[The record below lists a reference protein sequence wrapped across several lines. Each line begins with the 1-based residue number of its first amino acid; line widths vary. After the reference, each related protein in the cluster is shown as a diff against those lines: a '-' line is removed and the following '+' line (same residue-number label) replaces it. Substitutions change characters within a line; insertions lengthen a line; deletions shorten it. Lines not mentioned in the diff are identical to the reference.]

1 MTNGINEIG
10 QPIRFA
16 VEGWRERPRPPRAA
30 MTGQHCAL
38 EPLQPGIHAAD
49 LYAAFQQDKAHRVWT
64 YMPYGPFHI
73 FEDYRRWL
81 ESSAAGEDPLFHA
94 VIDLRTSRATGVASY
109 LNIRPEVGVVEVGHV
124 NYSPRLSRP
133 GGDVGRESNGRSAP
147 GAFTCP
153 GAPGSIDSG
162 VFS

>member
-81 ESSAAGEDPLFHA
+81 ESSAAGEDPLFIARRMLILASEDVGNADPAGLTLATAAYQAVHA
-94 VIDLRTSRATGVASY
+94 VGMPEAR
-109 LNIRPEVGVVEVGHV
+109 IRSITPLGSAP
-124 NYSPRLSRP
+124 YPTRSPRQ
-133 GGDVGRESNGRSAP
+133 
-147 GAFTCP
+147 
-153 GAPGSIDSG
+153 
-162 VFS
+162 